1 MGKIKIKDKVIME
14 FHNNNKWAHKE
25 IRKNKKDLQFQYRLI
40 KVINNNNL
48 LKKYKINDSLKKYIY
63 YININV

>member
-14 FHNNNKWAHKE
+14 FHNNNKQVNKE
-25 IRKNKKDLQFQYRLI
+25 IKKNKKDLQFQYRLI

-48 LKKYKINDSLKKYIY
+48 LKKQKINDNLKKYIC